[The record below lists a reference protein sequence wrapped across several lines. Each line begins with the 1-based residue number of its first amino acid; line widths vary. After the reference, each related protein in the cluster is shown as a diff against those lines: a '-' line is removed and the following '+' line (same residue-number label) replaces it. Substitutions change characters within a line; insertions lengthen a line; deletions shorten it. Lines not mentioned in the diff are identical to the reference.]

1 MKLVAIYSVFDGL
14 ELLRGAMKSI
24 ENCVDGFII
33 SYQKTSNHG
42 EVDETVMEQ
51 MIPLINEFEN
61 IAVIPFA
68 PDLKLTDKKNEL
80 NKHNQAI
87 ELAKALGFSHFII
100 GAVDHYFDEDE
111 FQAAKTVAE
120 DFDLTLTGMFTYFKK
135 PTWQLYPIETY
146 LMPFICKLYTET
158 KFVEPVW
165 KLPYVVD
172 PSVRINT
179 TAKHFLFPQSQI
191 MMHHFS
197 MVRADVAKK
206 IRNAA
211 GNKRWGTKINDY
223 LNEAQNYSIEE
234 NKGVEYFKGRTIVEV
249 PNQFNISI

>member
-1 MKLVAIYSVFDGL
+1 MKLVAIYSVFDGI
-14 ELLRGAMKSI
+14 EFLRGAMKSI

-33 SYQKTSNHG
+33 IYQKTSNHG
-42 EVDETVMEQ
+42 EVDGTVMDQ
-51 MIPLINEFEN
+51 VMKSVSEFEN
-61 IAVIPFA
+61 ICLMPFE
-68 PDLKLTDKKNEL
+68 PNLRLPDKKNEL
-80 NKHNQAI
+80 NKHNQSI
-87 ELAKALGFSHFII
+87 ELAKAMGFSHFII
-100 GAVDHYFDEDE
+100 GAVDHYFDELE
-111 FQAAKTVAE
+111 FQRAKEKAE

-135 PTWQLYPIETY
+135 PTWQLTPIETY
-146 LMPFICKLYTET
+146 LMPFICKLYPET

-179 TAKHFLFPQSQI
+179 TAKHYLFAQDEI

-211 GNKRWGTKINDY
+211 GHKRWGNKINNY
-223 LNEAQNYSIEE
+223 LHEAEHYSIEQ
-234 NKGVEYFKGRTIVEV
+234 NKGIEYFHGRTVVEV
-249 PNQFNISI
+249 PNQFNIHL

>member
-14 ELLRGAMKSI
+14 ELLKGAMNSI

-33 SYQKTSNHG
+33 SYQRTSNHG
-42 EVDETVMEQ
+42 EHDENVSDEVMK
-51 MIPLINEFEN
+51 IAKDFEN
-61 IAVIPFA
+61 IAIIEFQ
-68 PDLKLTDKKNEL
+68 PDKKITDKKNEL
-80 NKHNQAI
+80 RKHNEAI

-100 GAVDHYFDEDE
+100 GAVDHYFDENE
-111 FQAAKTVAE
+111 FAKAKQKAE
-120 DFDLTLTGMFTYFKK
+120 NYDLTLTAMFTYFKN
-135 PTWQLYPIETY
+135 PTWQLHPIENY
-146 LMPFICKLYTET
+146 LMPFICRLYKET

-179 TAKHFLFPQSQI
+179 TAKHYLFTENEI

-197 MVRADVAKK
+197 MVRKNIHKK

-211 GNKRWGTKINDY
+211 GNKRWGEKINDY
-223 LNEAQNYSIEE
+223 LNEVENYSLTE
-234 NKGVEYFKGRTIVEV
+234 NKGVEYFKGRTIIEV
-249 PNQFNISI
+249 PNKFNIHL